1 MVKLVGTISIC
12 LSFLVATTAQ
22 ASTKADSLKA
32 MGWNSKQA
40 SPALPKTFAS
50 DVEARRKTDLDQVL
64 ADMITLFGG
73 GHPCTFYVTGASQSA
88 YQPLLDSAAAIFGHT
103 PQLGSYLSSV
113 GIDST
118 DPRSPVFVIFVEKES
133 MADHEHQL
141 AVFAHEY
148 YHVYQNAQLL
158 EQPESAE
165 PHTWI
170 MEGGAKLFET
180 LYVNYRSNDYTYK
193 QENVTELLTETKN
206 YYDANSFS
214 FGTAQ
219 ETHAGIN
226 PPRTSNY
233 NVGSVAMI
241 YLAHLSSYHKVL
253 SPDLYAAFHEKGFLT
268 AFNET
273 FGMSPTTFYSSMNA
287 FFQNSTL
294 AEVQAIAPKTNDLT
308 TLLAPPD
315 TTDADGDGLSK
326 YDETVRY
333 GTSLTLSDTDAD
345 GLTDKQEVDLSLD
358 PLSILSNFDQA
369 QDSGQGWKNLTGFG
383 YYFPTGN
390 SWYHHNGMGW
400 FYTSSLDLSDFWI
413 HLPDFGWCW
422 TRQSLFPYFYEHKT
436 SSWLC
441 FSSTDSNRFYRYSD
455 NAWSLVE

>member
-1 MVKLVGTISIC
+1 MNWNTLMSNPT
-12 LSFLVATTAQ
+12 LS
-22 ASTKADSLKA
+22 
-32 MGWNSKQA
+32 
-40 SPALPKTFAS
+40 KTFAS
-50 DVEARRKTDLDQVL
+50 DVEVRRKTDLDQVFT
-64 ADMITLFGG
+64 DMIDLFGG
-73 GHPCTFYVTGASQSA
+73 GHPCTFYVTGASQTA
-88 YQPLLDSAAAIFGHT
+88 YQPLLDSAAAIFGHA

-113 GIDST
+113 GTDAT

-133 MADHEHQL
+133 GADHEHQL

-165 PHTWI
+165 PYTWV

-180 LYVNYRSNDYTYK
+180 LYVNYRSNTYTYK

-206 YYDANSFS
+206 YYDANSFT

-226 PPRTSNY
+226 PPGTSNY

-241 YLAHLSSYHKVL
+241 YLAHLTSYNKVL
-253 SPDLYAAFHEKGFLT
+253 SPNLYAAFHEKGFQT
-268 AFNET
+268 AFTDT
-273 FGMSPTTFYSSMNA
+273 FGMSPTAFYSSMNT

-294 AEVQAIAPKTNDLT
+294 AQVQAIAPKVSDLA
-308 TLLAPPD
+308 TLLAAPD

-333 GTSLTLSDTDAD
+333 GTSTTLSDTDSD
-345 GLTDKQEVDLSLD
+345 GLTDKQEVDLDLD
-358 PLSILSNFDQA
+358 PLSVLDNFDQS

-383 YYFPTGN
+383 YYFPAGS
-390 SWYHHNGMGW
+390 SWYHHYGMGW
-400 FYTSSLDLSDFWI
+400 FYTTTLDLSDFWI
-413 HLPDFGWCW
+413 YLPDFGWCW
-422 TRQSLFPYFYEHKT
+422 TRQSLYPYLYQHST
-436 SSWLC
+436 SSWVC
-441 FSSTDSNRFYRYSD
+441 FSNASGSSQFYRYEEKS
-455 NAWSLVE
+455 WVECTFDE